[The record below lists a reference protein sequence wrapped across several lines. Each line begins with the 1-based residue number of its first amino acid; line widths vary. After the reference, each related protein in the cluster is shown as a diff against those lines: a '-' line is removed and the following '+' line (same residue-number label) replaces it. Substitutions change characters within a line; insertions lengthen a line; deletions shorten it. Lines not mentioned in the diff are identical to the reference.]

1 MEFYKSPNET
11 SINTKTMT
19 ASYLWTYLISCRIK
33 ILYENLNKRVC
44 QKSRYT
50 LLFKY
55 QSNCL
60 NSKSALL
67 QQLFL

>member
-33 ILYENLNKRVC
+33 ILYENLNKGCVRNPDTP
-44 QKSRYT
+44 SY
-50 LLFKY
+50 
-55 QSNCL
+55 L
-60 NSKSALL
+60 NISLIA
-67 QQLFL
+67 

>member
-33 ILYENLNKRVC
+33 NQYKYE
-44 QKSRYT
+44 T
-50 LLFKY
+50 LKA
-55 QSNCL
+55 NG
-60 NSKSALL
+60 
-67 QQLFL
+67 FLHFH